1 MENYSSMPSPLP
13 TGTLVIQH
21 EVGEKFMQQCQISI
35 SMDNIFFNL
44 ARIINYKRRDSTSK
58 STMVV
63 KCQEENLLVITYN
76 QLVHHSMQTTQA
88 CLHKN
93 ALSMVGKISQLHE
106 S

>member
-1 MENYSSMPSPLP
+1 MWNVVCRNPDGAWSYKN
-13 TGTLVIQH
+13 QN
-21 EVGEKFMQQCQISI
+21 QQQI
-35 SMDNIFFNL
+35 F
-44 ARIINYKRRDSTSK
+44 
-58 STMVV
+58 
-63 KCQEENLLVITYN
+63 VITYN

>member
-1 MENYSSMPSPLP
+1 
-13 TGTLVIQH
+13 
-21 EVGEKFMQQCQISI
+21 
-35 SMDNIFFNL
+35 
-44 ARIINYKRRDSTSK
+44 
-58 STMVV
+58 MVV
-63 KCQEENLLVITYN
+63 KYQEENLLVITYN